1 MCKQKRKQIN
11 KTFSNQFRL
20 HAELLVGRE
29 NKYQLTMVKTK
40 IGLQQVISL
49 EAGPV
54 FYRYISSI
62 YFYKCTSI
70 NLH

>member
-1 MCKQKRKQIN
+1 MCIQKRKQIN
-11 KTFSNQFRL
+11 KTFLNQFRL

-29 NKYQLTMVKTK
+29 NKYQLTMVKNV
-40 IGLQQVISL
+40 GLQHVISL

-54 FYRYISSI
+54 FYKYIGSI